1 MTNIYIFVVAAVL
14 AYPVIVGVVIWLT
27 MRSLNRRG
35 RGWKVKGP
43 ALAVILFAAWAVL
56 FGDGTLAEIGFERM
70 CTENDAGTKIFR
82 RVEGVEGYRAEDL
95 RDVSSTKTSYGY
107 RYIEYA
113 EKTGDLVTRFVL
125 QEDGTLNK
133 EPHARSIAKFAL
145 RAEPDMELRKYG
157 QRFYR
162 IRYVI
167 YDTSTRETIATLTR
181 VNYTGGWL
189 LRAVADLGSANSPLV
204 CPIGPLGLTSFINGA
219 LPAAAPQEGRP
230 K

>member
-82 RVEGVEGYRAEDL
+82 RVEGVEGVRFDDHRGSLIAKTDGRYRFE
-95 RDVSSTKTSYGY
+95 
-107 RYIEYA
+107 EYP
-113 EKTGDLVTRFVL
+113 EETGDLVTRYVL
-125 QEDGTLNK
+125 QEDGTLK
-133 EPHARSIAKFAL
+133 AEPHAQSIAKFAR
-145 RAEPDMELRKYG
+145 RAEPVMELRKYG
-157 QRFYR
+157 QTFIRL
-162 IRYVI
+162 RYVI
-167 YDTSTRETIATLTR
+167 YDTATQEAIATFTR

-189 LRAVADLGSANSPLV
+189 LRSVAGLGSANSPLV
-204 CPIGPLGLTSFINGA
+204 CPKGPLSMSGFIEAA
-219 LPAAAPQEGRP
+219 LPAAAPRKERS